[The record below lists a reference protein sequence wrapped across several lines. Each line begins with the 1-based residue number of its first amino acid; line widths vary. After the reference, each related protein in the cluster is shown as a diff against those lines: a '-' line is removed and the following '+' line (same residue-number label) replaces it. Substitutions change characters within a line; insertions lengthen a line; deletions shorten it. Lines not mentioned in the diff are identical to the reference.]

1 MGSVVV
7 LKSGK
12 TGDQQKKSDEQWRRR
27 QALQLVAQ
35 LPEEEEEALAVLEC
49 AQQIVKMIGS
59 GAKLA

>member
-1 MGSVVV
+1 MGTVVA
-7 LKSGK
+7 LKNGK
-12 TGDQQKKSDEQWRRR
+12 AGDQQKKSDEQWRRR

-35 LPEEEEEALAVLEC
+35 LPEDEDEAIAVLEC